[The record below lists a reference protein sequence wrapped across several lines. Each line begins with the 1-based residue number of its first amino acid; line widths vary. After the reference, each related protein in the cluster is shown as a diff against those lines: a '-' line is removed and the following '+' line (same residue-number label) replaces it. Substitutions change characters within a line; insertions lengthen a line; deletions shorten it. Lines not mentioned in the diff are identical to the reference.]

1 MKKNFHETIICAGFG
16 GQGIM
21 LIGKILADV
30 GMREGYHVTWFPS
43 YGAEVRGGTAN
54 SSVHISSE
62 NISSPIVSEPTICVA
77 MNKLSLNKFINKVKT
92 GGLLIANTSML
103 EEIPRRDGIQIAE
116 IPLTK
121 LATELGNVKTANM
134 IALGVLVGM
143 RKIFPVESVLADIE
157 HVFSGNK
164 ELVNINKDAINLG
177 YKLALGAKNEQK

>member
-1 MKKNFHETIICAGFG
+1 MKKPIHETIICAGFG

-30 GMREGYHVTWFPS
+30 GMRGGYHVTWFPS

-77 MNKLSLNKFINKVKT
+77 MNKLSLNKFINKVKK

-103 EEIPRRDGIQIAE
+103 EEIPKRAEIQIAE
-116 IPLTK
+116 LPLTK
-121 LATELGNVKTANM
+121 LATDLGNIKVANM
-134 IALGVLVGM
+134 IALGALVGIK
-143 RKIFPVESVLADIE
+143 KILPLESVLADIE
-157 HVFSGNK
+157 HIFSNSK
-164 ELVNINKDAINLG
+164 ELVAINKDAINLG
-177 YKLALGAKNEQK
+177 YRLVSGVKNE